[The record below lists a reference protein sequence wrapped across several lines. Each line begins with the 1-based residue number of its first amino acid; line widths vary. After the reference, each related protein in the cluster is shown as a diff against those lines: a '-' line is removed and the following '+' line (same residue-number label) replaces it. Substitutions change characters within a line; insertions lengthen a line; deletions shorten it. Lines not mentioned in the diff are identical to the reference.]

1 MSTDMDETN
10 LAVGGISQV
19 LRLLRPDPGPDLD
32 TAMAAG
38 QDTAMTELV
47 LAIAG
52 LFPVT
57 KRSIIMTGPRRMCS
71 SRKSLLRALIV
82 KVAMTRMIDRQELRD

>member
-1 MSTDMDETN
+1 MSTDMDETK
-10 LAVGGISQV
+10 LAVEGIPQA
-19 LRLLRPDPGPDLD
+19 LRLLRPDLGPDLD

-38 QDTAMTELV
+38 QDTAMTDLV

-57 KRSIIMTGPRRMCS
+57 RRSIIVTGPIRMCS
-71 SRKSLLRALIV
+71 SRKSLLRVLIV
-82 KVAMTRMIDRQELRD
+82 KVAMTRMIDHQELRG